1 MKFTGVLAL
10 LFACALFNESQASTA
25 SDKLNP
31 ITRVVQLLE
40 GLAKKIEQDGKMEE
54 DLFETYVCWAKTVI
68 KTKTATNEAAKA
80 RIEELEAYIDDI
92 ESGRIEF
99 TSERADLEAQIKG
112 LNEEIE
118 TAEDMR
124 DKEHNDYLAAKDEM
138 EKAIAALEEAVE
150 VLDKATAEHKGSLL
164 AIERE
169 VQSTVKTFKE
179 GEHTGAT
186 VALRHAIE
194 LGNRYLSKGDAL
206 FLQRLLSGEVPKA
219 DWKKLNRKATFKAK
233 YKARSG
239 KIQQILADMLQTFKD
254 NLDDAEKKEKE
265 SAANFEQLMGSKKDE
280 LKGAQDALADGDE
293 EGSLRG
299 MAKEDA

>member
-1 MKFTGVLAL
+1 MLVLLMFSAV
-10 LFACALFNESQASTA
+10 QASA
-25 SDKLNP
+25 SADRLNP
-31 ITRVVQLLE
+31 ITRVVPLLE
-40 GLAKKIEQDGKMEE
+40 GLAKKCEQDGKMEE

-68 KTKTATNEAAKA
+68 KTKTATNEATKA
-80 RIEELEAYIDDI
+80 RIEELNAYIDDI

-112 LNEEIE
+112 LKEEIE

-169 VQSTVKTFKE
+169 VQSTVQTFKE

-219 DWKKLNRKATFKAK
+219 DWKKLNRKSTFKMK

-254 NLDDAEKKEKE
+254 NLADATKKEKE
-265 SAANFEQLMGSKKDE
+265 ALENYERLSKS
-280 LKGAQDALADGDE
+280 KG
-293 EGSLRG
+293 
-299 MAKEDA
+299 

>member
-80 RIEELEAYIDDI
+80 RIEELNAYIDDI
-92 ESGRIEF
+92 ESGRVEF
-99 TSERADLEAQIKG
+99 TSERGDLESAIKS

-124 DKEHNDYLAAKDEM
+124 EKEAKDFEAAKDEM
-138 EKAIAALEEAVE
+138 TKAIAALEQAVE
-150 VLDKATAEHKGSLL
+150 ILDKATAEHKGSLL
-164 AIERE
+164 AIER
-169 VQSTVKTFKE
+169 
-179 GEHTGAT
+179 
-186 VALRHAIE
+186 
-194 LGNRYLSKGDAL
+194 
-206 FLQRLLSGEVPKA
+206 
-219 DWKKLNRKATFKAK
+219 
-233 YKARSG
+233 
-239 KIQQILADMLQTFKD
+239 
-254 NLDDAEKKEKE
+254 
-265 SAANFEQLMGSKKDE
+265 
-280 LKGAQDALADGDE
+280 
-293 EGSLRG
+293 
-299 MAKEDA
+299 